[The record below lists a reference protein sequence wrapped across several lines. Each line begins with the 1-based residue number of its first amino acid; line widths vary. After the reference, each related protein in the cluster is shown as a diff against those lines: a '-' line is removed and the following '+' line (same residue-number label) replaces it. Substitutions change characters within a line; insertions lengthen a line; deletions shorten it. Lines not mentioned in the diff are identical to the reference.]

1 MLVSLRAC
9 VRARCAFEWVRYGIP
24 DMVRSALTRVFL
36 ILSISA
42 PLSLSA
48 QGGNPYEGDRTA
60 IRAGAALYGTRCAE
74 CHGADAKGISGPDLT
89 LMWASGTSDD
99 RVFQVIRRGV
109 SGSIMR
115 SSSAPDREIWAV
127 VAYVKGL
134 STVPPFE
141 NDTGDAE
148 RGQEVFSSTCARC
161 HRVNRRGGRL
171 GPDLSR
177 IAAIRSRDML
187 MRAIRDPSASV
198 AVGYRAVTLVTQDG
212 RRVRGVTKGEDAFSI
227 QVVDTRERLQGYLK
241 ADLQELVQEE
251 RSLMPLFDP
260 DRLSD
265 GDLDDLLRYLGTLRQ
280 ADSNRR

>member
-1 MLVSLRAC
+1 M
-9 VRARCAFEWVRYGIP
+9 P

-36 ILSISA
+36 ILSVSA

-141 NDTGDAE
+141 NDTGAAE

-161 HRVNRRGGRL
+161 HRVNRLGGRL
-171 GPDLSR
+171 GPALSR
-177 IAAIRSRDML
+177 VAATRSPGRRSCRAGRAASSPGPGPTPCPPGRRDANA
-187 MRAIRDPSASV
+187 RSECRPRTPVAAGTGSPRSYGSWSDPRR
-198 AVGYRAVTLVTQDG
+198 GRAV
-212 RRVRGVTKGEDAFSI
+212 A
-227 QVVDTRERLQGYLK
+227 
-241 ADLQELVQEE
+241 
-251 RSLMPLFDP
+251 P
-260 DRLSD
+260 
-265 GDLDDLLRYLGTLRQ
+265 
-280 ADSNRR
+280 